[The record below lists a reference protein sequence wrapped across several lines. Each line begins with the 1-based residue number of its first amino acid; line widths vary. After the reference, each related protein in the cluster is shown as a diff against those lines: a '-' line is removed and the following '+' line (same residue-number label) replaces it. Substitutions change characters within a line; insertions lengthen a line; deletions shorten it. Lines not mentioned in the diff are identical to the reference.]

1 VTKPVDWRLK
11 EPERS
16 NGKKIRAESWQLP
29 TDKDAPFCEKE
40 KNVQLQEIPQ
50 LNIQSKLLTDVQ

>member
-40 KNVQLQEIPQ
+40 KNVL
-50 LNIQSKLLTDVQ
+50 LNQNDVCYRTQ